1 MRQPRLNRLLVLE
14 AQQNAPDGGGGFAG
28 GWAAVGELWCG
39 IDARTGGAR
48 DEAGH
53 PVSAVTIRIV
63 VRAAP
68 QGSSMRP
75 VPGQRLRDG
84 ARIFAIRAVAERDGD
99 GRYLTCFTQEE
110 VVA

>member
-1 MRQPRLNRLLVLE
+1 MRPPRLNRRLVLE
-14 AQQNAPDGGGGFAG
+14 AQENVADGGGGFAG
-28 GWAAVGELWCG
+28 GWVAVGELWAG
-39 IDARTGGAR
+39 IDARTGRAR

-53 PVSAVTIRIV
+53 PVSDVTLRIV

-75 VPGQRLRDG
+75 VPGQRFRDG
-84 ARIFAIRAVAERDGD
+84 ARIFAIRAVAERDAD

-110 VVA
+110 LVA

>member
-1 MRQPRLNRLLVLE
+1 
-14 AQQNAPDGGGGFAG
+14 
-28 GWAAVGELWCG
+28 
-39 IDARTGGAR
+39 
-48 DEAGH
+48 
-53 PVSAVTIRIV
+53 
-63 VRAAP
+63 
-68 QGSSMRP
+68 MRP